1 MDEKT
6 TCDAMTRREFA
17 QKSGI
22 AALVPIVVG
31 LPYIAPGRDPEPEA
45 RPAGRHAGTPQEI
58 QEDEEPAGVDAL
70 LDHVRALYGERLT
83 DSNLAVIRD
92 GIAGNLRAGLRL
104 REVPLANSDGP
115 AIFFQAY
122 RSDLR

>member
-6 TCDAMTRREFA
+6 TSDPITRRAFA
-17 QKSGI
+17 QRAGV

-31 LPYIAPGRDPEPEA
+31 LPHIAPGVDRDAEA
-45 RPAGRHAGTPQEI
+45 SPTGRRAGAPQEA
-58 QEDEEPAGVDAL
+58 QEDEEPPGVDAL

-83 DSNLAVIRD
+83 DTDLAVIRD
-92 GIAGNLRAGLRL
+92 GIAGSLRSGLRL
-104 REVPLANSDGP
+104 REVPLTNSDGP

-122 RSDLR
+122 RSDTR

>member
-6 TCDAMTRREFA
+6 TSDPITRREFA
-17 QKSGI
+17 QRAGV
-22 AALVPIVVG
+22 AALVPIVAG
-31 LPYIAPGRDPEPEA
+31 LPHIVPGMDPEAEA
-45 RPAGRHAGTPQEI
+45 GPAGRHAGAPQEI
-58 QEDEEPAGVDAL
+58 QEDEEPPGVAAL

-83 DSNLAVIRD
+83 DADLAVIRD
-92 GIAGNLRAGLRL
+92 GIAGNLRSGLRL

-122 RSDLR
+122 RSDRR

>member
-6 TCDAMTRREFA
+6 TSDPITRREFA
-17 QKSGI
+17 QRAGV

-31 LPYIAPGRDPEPEA
+31 LPHIAPGMDREA
-45 RPAGRHAGTPQEI
+45 EAGAAGGRAGAPQEI
-58 QEDEEPAGVDAL
+58 QEDEEPPGVDAL
-70 LDHVRALYGERLT
+70 LDHVRAVYGERLT
-83 DSNLAVIRD
+83 DSDLAVIRD
-92 GIAGNLRAGLRL
+92 GIAGSLRSGLRL

-122 RSDLR
+122 RSDTR

>member
-6 TCDAMTRREFA
+6 TSDPNTRRAFA
-17 QKSGI
+17 QRAGV

-31 LPYIAPGRDPEPEA
+31 LPHIAPGMGPEA
-45 RPAGRHAGTPQEI
+45 KAGPTGRRADAPQEI
-58 QEDEEPAGVDAL
+58 QEDEEPPGVDAL

-83 DSNLAVIRD
+83 DSDLAVIRK

>member
-6 TCDAMTRREFA
+6 TSDPITRREFA
-17 QKSGI
+17 QRAGV

-31 LPYIAPGRDPEPEA
+31 LPHIAPGMDPEA
-45 RPAGRHAGTPQEI
+45 KAGPAGRRAGAPQEI
-58 QEDEEPAGVDAL
+58 QEDEEPPGVDAL

-83 DSNLAVIRD
+83 DSDLAVIRD
-92 GIAGNLRAGLRL
+92 GIAGNLRSGLRL

-115 AIFFQAY
+115 TIFFQAY

>member
-6 TCDAMTRREFA
+6 TSDPITRREFA
-17 QKSGI
+17 QRAGV

-31 LPYIAPGRDPEPEA
+31 LPHIAPGMDPEAEA
-45 RPAGRHAGTPQEI
+45 GPAGRRTGAPQEI
-58 QEDEEPAGVDAL
+58 QEDEEPPGVDAL
-70 LDHVRALYGERLT
+70 IDHVRALYGERLT
-83 DSNLAVIRD
+83 DSDLAVIRD
-92 GIAGNLRAGLRL
+92 GIAGNLRSGLRL

-122 RSDLR
+122 RSDFR

>member
-6 TCDAMTRREFA
+6 TSDPITRRAFA
-17 QKSGI
+17 QRAGV
-22 AALVPIVVG
+22 AALMPIVVG
-31 LPYIAPGRDPEPEA
+31 LPHMAPAEA
-45 RPAGRHAGTPQEI
+45 AEAKAGPARRRAGAPQEI
-58 QEDEEPAGVDAL
+58 QEAEEPPGVDAL

-83 DSNLAVIRD
+83 DSDLAVIRD
-92 GIAGNLRAGLRL
+92 SIASNLRSGLEL

>member
-1 MDEKT
+1 MDEKST
-6 TCDAMTRREFA
+6 SDPITRRAFA
-17 QKSGI
+17 QRAGV

-31 LPYIAPGRDPEPEA
+31 LPHIAPGMDPQAEA
-45 RPAGRHAGTPQEI
+45 GPTGRRAGTPQES
-58 QEDEEPAGVDAL
+58 QEDEEPPGVEAL
-70 LDHVRALYGERLT
+70 LDHVRALYGERLA
-83 DSNLAVIRD
+83 DSDLAVIRD

-104 REVPLANSDGP
+104 REVALTNSDGP

>member
-6 TCDAMTRREFA
+6 TSDPITRRAFA
-17 QKSGI
+17 QRAGI

-31 LPYIAPGRDPEPEA
+31 LPHIGPAVDAEAKAGPVGRRAGAPQDA
-45 RPAGRHAGTPQEI
+45 
-58 QEDEEPAGVDAL
+58 QEDEEPPGVDAL
-70 LDHVRALYGERLT
+70 LDRVRALYGERLT
-83 DSNLAVIRD
+83 DSDLAAIRD
-92 GIAGNLRAGLRL
+92 GIASNLRSGLQL

-115 AIFFQAY
+115 AILFQAY

>member
-6 TCDAMTRREFA
+6 TSDPITRRAFA
-17 QKSGI
+17 QRASA

-31 LPYIAPGRDPEPEA
+31 LPYIASGMDPEAEA
-45 RPAGRHAGTPQEI
+45 GPAGRRAGAPQEA
-58 QEDEEPAGVDAL
+58 QEDEEPPGVDAL

-83 DSNLAVIRD
+83 DSDLAVIRD

-104 REVPLANSDGP
+104 RDVPLTNSDGP

-122 RSDLR
+122 RSDLQ

>member
-6 TCDAMTRREFA
+6 TSDPITRREFA
-17 QKSGI
+17 QRAGV

-31 LPYIAPGRDPEPEA
+31 LPHIAPGMDPEAEA
-45 RPAGRHAGTPQEI
+45 GPTGRRAGAPHESQ
-58 QEDEEPAGVDAL
+58 DEEPPGVDAL

-83 DSNLAVIRD
+83 DSDLAVIRD
-92 GIAGNLRAGLRL
+92 GIAGNLRAGLQL
-104 REVPLANSDGP
+104 RDVPLTNSDGP